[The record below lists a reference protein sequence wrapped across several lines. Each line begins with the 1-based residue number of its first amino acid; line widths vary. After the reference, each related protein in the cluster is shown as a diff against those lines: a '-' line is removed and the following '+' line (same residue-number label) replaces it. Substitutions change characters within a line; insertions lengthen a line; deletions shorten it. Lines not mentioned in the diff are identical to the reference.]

1 MPGENWLK
9 VALTAMAL
17 GIGLYIIPLDMVV
30 NPDMLRLPD
39 APPAAL
45 LAAARVA
52 LGLTLLSSGLIGARR
67 PIPTIAL
74 CAAGLI
80 VVFSGLWF

>member
-1 MPGENWLK
+1 MK

-17 GIGLYIIPLDMVV
+17 GIRLYIIPLGMIA
-30 NPDMLRLPD
+30 NPDMLRLSD
-39 APPAAL
+39 AP

-52 LGLTLLSSGLIGARR
+52 LGVTLLSSGLIGAHR
-67 PIPTIAL
+67 PIQTIAL
-74 CAAGLI
+74 CAAGLA

>member
-17 GIGLYIIPLDMVV
+17 GIGLYIIPLGMIA
-30 NPDMLRLPD
+30 NPDMLRLSD
-39 APPAAL
+39 AP

-52 LGLTLLSSGLIGARR
+52 LGVTLLSSGLIGAHR
-67 PIPTIAL
+67 PIQTIAL
-74 CAAGLI
+74 CAAGLA
-80 VVFSGLWF
+80 VVFSCLWF

>member
-17 GIGLYIIPLDMVV
+17 GIGLYIIPLGMIA
-30 NPDMLRLPD
+30 NPDMLRLSD
-39 APPAAL
+39 AP

-52 LGLTLLSSGLIGARR
+52 LGVTLLSSGLIGAHR
-67 PIPTIAL
+67 PIQTIAL
-74 CAAGLI
+74 CAAGLA

>member
-17 GIGLYIIPLDMVV
+17 GIGLYIIPLGMIA
-30 NPDMLRLPD
+30 NPDMLRLSD
-39 APPAAL
+39 AP

-52 LGLTLLSSGLIGARR
+52 LGVTLLSSGLIGARR

>member
-17 GIGLYIIPLDMVV
+17 GIRLYIIPLGMIA
-30 NPDMLRLPD
+30 NPDMLRLSD
-39 APPAAL
+39 AP

-52 LGLTLLSSGLIGARR
+52 LGVTLLSSGLIGAHR
-67 PIPTIAL
+67 PIQTIAL
-74 CAAGLI
+74 CAAGLA

>member
-1 MPGENWLK
+1 MIGENWLK

-17 GIGLYIIPLDMVV
+17 GIRLYIIPLGMVA
-30 NPDMLRLPD
+30 NPDMLRLSD
-39 APPAAL
+39 APLAAL
-45 LAAARVA
+45 LAAVRVA

-74 CAAGLI
+74 CAAGLT

>member
-17 GIGLYIIPLDMVV
+17 GIGLYIIPLGMVA
-30 NPDMLRLPD
+30 NPDMLRLSD
-39 APPAAL
+39 AP

-52 LGLTLLSSGLIGARR
+52 LGVTLLSSGLIGAHR

-74 CAAGLI
+74 CAAGLT